1 MIVYFYRG
9 WYLKENLFGQTY
21 SYARSQHL
29 FFFPHVS
36 ALFHSSLMEVTVQL
50 SSPLSLGISNSNL
63 SYSQGE
69 TCVLYKYVF
78 QGFIFI
84 TVCHTCCKA
93 YPAIFLSRG
102 NHCIT
107 FPEQMLHCYLASTVH
122 WFVRVS
128 HRKPYFS
135 VKRVW
140 VQKNADDVYGSFLVF
155 VAFGSGEGWL
165 YFNLIFNDGATE
177 YNTKKYVSF
186 LKSRKLPT
194 SKLKI
199 LTVSSN
205 ICKYTLAKKKNILT
219 CRLSDN
225 LSVTVASF
233 MERND
238 NFQSN
243 LLGK

>member
-122 WFVRVS
+122 CLYVLAIESLTFQL
-128 HRKPYFS
+128 K
-135 VKRVW
+135 
-140 VQKNADDVYGSFLVF
+140 G
-155 VAFGSGEGWL
+155 FGSRKMQMMSMDPSW
-165 YFNLIFNDGATE
+165 
-177 YNTKKYVSF
+177 F
-186 LKSRKLPT
+186 LL
-194 SKLKI
+194 
-199 LTVSSN
+199 
-205 ICKYTLAKKKNILT
+205 
-219 CRLSDN
+219 
-225 LSVTVASF
+225 
-233 MERND
+233 
-238 NFQSN
+238 
-243 LLGK
+243 LLGVGKVGFISI